1 MRPVSD
7 TFLNTVRSSH
17 KMVARA
23 RVCET
28 FQTGTDPD
36 GTSIDI
42 YGGDVVIDG
51 TADIRSTLH
60 LETTGLGMWPS
71 RGSRLLAPYGN
82 EVFVQRG
89 IDYGNGSTEL
99 VSLGYF
105 RIVTPSQDTPPDGPI
120 VLECADRMKGVQ
132 RARLLN
138 PVQFL
143 PTDTFGSAVSAL
155 VLDVYP
161 LATIEWD
168 DATNLDT
175 LGRTVAAEDDRYAC
189 LVDLITS
196 RGKIFYW
203 DHRGVLVIKD
213 LPSAT
218 SPVFDIT
225 SGRGGVLVSAARS
238 LTSEGVY
245 NAVVATGEAGDETPP
260 ARGIAYDANPDSATY
275 FYGPFGQSPRYYS
288 SPLLFS
294 DSEAEAAAR
303 TMLGRELGLPYTVSF
318 STICNPALEPYDAVR
333 VGYSSRTGAEIHVL
347 ESVTIPL
354 TADAAMT
361 GTTREQTLTTVGIL

>member
-7 TFLNTVRSSH
+7 AFLTTVRSSYS
-17 KMVARA
+17 MVARA

-28 FQTGTDPD
+28 YQTGTDPD
-36 GTSIDI
+36 GTSIEI

-51 TADIRSTLH
+51 TADIRSTLS
-60 LETTGLGMWPS
+60 LDTTGVAMWPT
-71 RGSRLLAPYGN
+71 RTNRLLAPYGN
-82 EVFVQRG
+82 EVFVERG
-89 IDYGNGSTEL
+89 VQYGNGTREW

-105 RIVTPSQDTPPDGPI
+105 RIVSPDQGNPPDGPI
-120 VLECADRMKGVQ
+120 SLTCADRMKGIV

-143 PTDTFGSAVSAL
+143 PTDTFGSAVSSL

-168 DATNLDT
+168 DATNLET

-189 LVDLITS
+189 LVDLVTS

-218 SPVFDIT
+218 DPVYDIT
-225 SGRGGVLVSAARS
+225 AGRGGVLVAASRT

-260 ARGIAYDANPDSATY
+260 ARGVAYDANPDSPTY
-275 FYGPFGQSPRYYS
+275 FYGPFGQCPRFYS

-294 DSEAEAAAR
+294 DDAATQAAR
-303 TMLGRELGLPYTVSF
+303 TILGRELGLPYNVSF
-318 STICNPALEPYDAVR
+318 SAICNPALEPYDAVR
-333 VGYSSRTGAEIHVL
+333 VRYSNRSGAETHVI
-347 ESVTIPL
+347 ESITIPL
-354 TADAAMT
+354 TADAAMS
-361 GTTREQTLTTVGIL
+361 GTTREQTLTTVGTL